1 MERKLCFVIVAAM
14 LSAFF
19 AGCNNSTAM
28 SIAMEGG
35 SSLLT
40 VEEVKIIALEDCGAD
55 MADAVFT
62 KAELEDNGLL
72 YAVNFSV
79 GGKDYAY
86 EIDAKSGEIVVFDQ
100 DESSFNENAFVGAI
114 SREEA
119 MKIALNDADVA
130 ESDLDCYWVKERVEN
145 DISLYVVTFQ
155 KGQWLYSYSV
165 DALSGKILTCGKD
178 LP

>member
-1 MERKLCFVIVAAM
+1 MEKKLCIVIVAAV

-19 AGCNNSTAM
+19 AGCGSSAAM
-28 SIAMEGG
+28 SVTMEDD
-35 SSLLT
+35 SNLLT
-40 VEEVKIIALEDCGAD
+40 VEEAKAIALGDCGAD
-55 MADAVFT
+55 IADVVFT

-79 GGKDYAY
+79 GDKDYAY

-100 DESSFNENAFVGAI
+100 DESSFEESAFADAI

-119 MKIALNDADVA
+119 RAIALEDAGAV
-130 ESDLDCYWVKERVEN
+130 EKELDRCWVKERVEHG
-145 DISLYVVTFQ
+145 ISLYVVGFQ
-155 KGQWLYSYSV
+155 KGQWLYSYEI
-165 DALSGKILTCGKD
+165 DAKSGDIMDCETE